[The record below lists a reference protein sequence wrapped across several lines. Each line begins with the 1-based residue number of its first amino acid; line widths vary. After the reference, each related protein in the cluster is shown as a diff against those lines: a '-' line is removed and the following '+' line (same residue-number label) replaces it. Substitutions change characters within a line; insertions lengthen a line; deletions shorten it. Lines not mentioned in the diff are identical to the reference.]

1 MNALGTRR
9 ILIIRRD
16 NIGDLVCTTPFIA
29 GLRSRYPD
37 AFIAALVNSY
47 NRDVLHGNPD
57 LDAVFAYTKA
67 KHRRAGEG
75 LLRVYLERLRMF
87 AALRRL
93 EFDCAVLAAPGFQTH
108 ALQLARL
115 SGARSVL
122 GFVSKPGEGRIELP
136 VAYQPSGAL
145 HEVEDV
151 WRLGRALGIEGD
163 PPAMKL
169 QADPA
174 RIGEVN
180 AALTAAGIGAASR
193 PLVALHISARKPSQ
207 RWPVEHFARLAGL
220 LHERYKASFLLL
232 WAPGTETNPE
242 HPGDD
247 EKARRLT
254 ELMRGLPVL
263 VFPTG
268 QLAELIA
275 ALAVVDRLVCA
286 DGGAMHLAAALGKP
300 MVCLFGDSS
309 ASRWHPWKVA
319 YELIQ
324 KQSRDVQDIT
334 PEDAA
339 AAYARLPI
347 F

>member
-1 MNALGTRR
+1 M
-9 ILIIRRD
+9 IRRD

-29 GLRSRYPD
+29 GLRRRYPD

-47 NRDVLHGNPD
+47 NRDVLQGNPD

-75 LLRVYLERLRMF
+75 LLRLYLERLRMF

-93 EFDCAVLAAPGFQTH
+93 EFDCVVLAAPGFQKH
-108 ALQLARL
+108 GLQLARL
-115 SGARSVL
+115 SGGRSVL
-122 GFVSKPGEGRIELP
+122 GFVSRPGEGRIEVP
-136 VAYQPSGAL
+136 VVYEPAGTL

-151 WRLGRALGIEGD
+151 WRLGRALGIQGD

-169 QADPA
+169 QADA
-174 RIGEVN
+174 AQIDHVN
-180 AALTAAGIGAASR
+180 AALAAAGISTGTPSR
-193 PLVALHISARKPSQ
+193 PLVAFHISARKPSQ
-207 RWPVEHFARLAGL
+207 RWPVEQFARLARL
-220 LHERYKASFLLL
+220 LHERYQASFLVL
-232 WAPGTETNPE
+232 WAPGTEANPE

-247 EKARRLT
+247 EKANRLT
-254 ELMRGLPVL
+254 DLMQGLPVL
-263 VFPTG
+263 GFQTA

-275 ALAVVDRLVCA
+275 ALALADRVVCA

-319 YELIQ
+319 HQLIQ
-324 KQSRDVQDIT
+324 KESHDVRDIA
-334 PEDAA
+334 PEEVAA
-339 AAYARLPI
+339 AFARLPNS
-347 F
+347 